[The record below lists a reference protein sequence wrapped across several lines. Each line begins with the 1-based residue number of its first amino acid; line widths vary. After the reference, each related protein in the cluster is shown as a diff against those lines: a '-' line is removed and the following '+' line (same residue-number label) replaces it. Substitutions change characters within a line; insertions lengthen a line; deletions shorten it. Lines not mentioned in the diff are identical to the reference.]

1 MKFKDF
7 LREQKEKHAVLAFG
21 RMNPITNGHEKLVNK
36 VKDIATK
43 VGGSHHI
50 VLSHSQD
57 PKKNPLSAAQK
68 VKHASHAFAGTNFT
82 AASKKAPTFFDHA
95 EKLHKQGVSHLHM
108 VGGSDR
114 VDEYDR
120 LLNKYNGTHSGARF
134 NFKSIQVH
142 SAGER
147 DPDAEGVSGISA
159 SKMRDAAKNGDFDT
173 FKKGAPST
181 MSQSNIKQMYNDVR
195 KGMNLRE
202 AVELG
207 ENDLSRF
214 SKYVIKPVKT
224 EPKIVRKTNPAGRTS
239 DHVEYEV
246 HGTLSSQKRTFKSK
260 KEAEAYYNTVKEETL
275 LEGVHDKGI
284 FKAVFLGGGPG
295 SGKDYVLSN
304 TLDGHGLTEI
314 NSDKALE
321 YLMDKEDLD
330 MKMPESEEEQRNAV
344 RKRAKNVTELRQ
356 RLALHGRNGIIING
370 TGDDPEKYK
379 KIKEK
384 LEALGYETKMVMVNT
399 EDEVSR
405 QRNVERG
412 QRGGRTVPEDIRK
425 EKWDAVQASRV
436 EHAKTFGDSYSEF
449 DNSED
454 LRSAPPEVVDA
465 KTKEMQGIF
474 KDIQKFVAAAPKN
487 DQSKQ
492 WIANELGKK
501 DTAPVVKDARPHAD
515 AGHQDEGNKL
525 GLEYY
530 GFGRYGKDGKV
541 THRSVHGKL
550 VEIEKKQ
557 KETPDLP
564 VMGSGSSSTKEF
576 KLKDKQKERLK
587 DISAKSKLS
596 KLKKE
601 NVNEDLRNW
610 FDDKHPEG
618 GWKRINSK
626 GEAIGPC
633 AREPGEAKPKCMSN
647 EKRASLTK
655 KERASAV
662 SAKRRHD
669 PNPERKGE
677 PINVSNV
684 GKGKISE
691 AAYEGNIGM
700 MEVMKFHQKA
710 TDDQKKKFKE
720 HLANKNHKEAWK
732 MIQHVSGTKLVGKQ
746 FEEVQ
751 TKHTL
756 ASISELPKDKKTTI
770 TFADGNKKKYD
781 SVQRMG
787 KGLRVYHKDGKNNY
801 DGKPSDSIKLH
812 QLQGAKFQFHE
823 ETQTKK
829 QKLLSDRHGKPRTF
843 LLRASAAKEAHV
855 KGGTVHKAGSKYVIK
870 IKEDKDEVY
879 SPTNNAIEAIYGQNS
894 STPSAKQLGK
904 VGISSREKDKPRL
917 DKPVAEERRTIS
929 LSTIKENFQ
938 KKIEES
944 IDKGIEPGISMAA
957 AGESPARDMGEK
969 LSKRGKATQVV
980 PKNISELT
988 GDETTASIGD
998 QKEDELKKKG
1008 ISLLTF
1014 KKRNFI

>member
-1 MKFKDF
+1 MKFRDF
-7 LREQKEKHAVLAFG
+7 LREQKEKSAVLAFG

-36 VKDIATK
+36 VKK
-43 VGGSHHI
+43 VAKEAGASHHI

-68 VKHASHAFAGTNFT
+68 LKHAKNAFPGTNFV
-82 AASKKAPTFFDHA
+82 AASKNSPTFFDHA
-95 EKLHKQGVSHLHM
+95 EKLHKQGVTDFHM

-114 VDEYDR
+114 TGEFAR
-120 LLNKYNGTHSGARF
+120 LLRKYNGTHEGARF
-134 NFKSIQVH
+134 NFKTITVH
-142 SAGER
+142 TAGER
-147 DPDAEGVSGISA
+147 DPDAEGVAGISA
-159 SKMRDAAKNGDFDT
+159 SKMREAAKNGDFDT
-173 FKKGAPST
+173 FRKGAPSK
-181 MSQSNIKQMYNDVR
+181 MSQAHVKQMFNDVR
-195 KGMNLRE
+195 KGMNL
-202 AVELG
+202 
-207 ENDLSRF
+207 
-214 SKYVIKPVKT
+214 
-224 EPKIVRKTNPAGRTS
+224 
-239 DHVEYEV
+239 
-246 HGTLSSQKRTFKSK
+246 
-260 KEAEAYYNTVKEETL
+260 KEEVIT
-275 LEGVHDKGI
+275 EGVHDKGI

-330 MKMPESEEEQRNAV
+330 MKMPENEEEQRNAV
-344 RKRAKNVTELRQ
+344 RKRAKNITELRQ
-356 RLALHGRNGIIING
+356 RLALHGRNGLIING

-399 EDEVSR
+399 ADEVSR

-436 EHAKTFGDSYSEF
+436 EHAKIFGDNYVEF

-465 KTKEMQGIF
+465 KNKEMQGIF
-474 KDIQKFVAAAPKN
+474 KDIQKFVGAAPKN

-515 AGHQDEGNKL
+515 AGHQEEGNKL

-550 VEIEKKQ
+550 VEIQPKQ

-564 VMGSGSSSTKEF
+564 VMGSGSASTKEF
-576 KLKDKQKERLK
+576 QLRGKQKEKLKDIQ
-587 DISAKSKLS
+587 SKSKLPKTKNESINDKFENFLSEAVTVTITGDTAEEVS
-596 KLKKE
+596 KTFRLLRTDDE
-601 NVNEDLRNW
+601 EMTEQEEVNTMSDPGAYNLLRLGMPLIKEDLRNW
-610 FDDKHPEG
+610 FDPKHPEG

-647 EKRASLTK
+647 EKRASLSK

-662 SAKRRHD
+662 AAKRKHD

-677 PINVSNV
+677 PINVSSF

-691 AAYEGNIGM
+691 
-700 MEVMKFHQKA
+700 
-710 TDDQKKKFKE
+710 
-720 HLANKNHKEAWK
+720 
-732 MIQHVSGTKLVGKQ
+732 
-746 FEEVQ
+746 
-751 TKHTL
+751 
-756 ASISELPKDKKTTI
+756 
-770 TFADGNKKKYD
+770 
-781 SVQRMG
+781 
-787 KGLRVYHKDGKNNY
+787 
-801 DGKPSDSIKLH
+801 
-812 QLQGAKFQFHE
+812 
-823 ETQTKK
+823 ETEKK
-829 QKLLSDRHGKPRTF
+829 QKLLADKNGKPRTF
-843 LLRASAAKEAHV
+843 LLRASAAKEAHT
-855 KGGTVHKAGSKYVIK
+855 KNGTVHKVGSKYVVK

-879 SPTNNAIEAIYGQNS
+879 SPTHNAIEAAYGQNS

-904 VGISSREKDKPRL
+904 VRTDSGRTEKPRL

-929 LSTIKENFQ
+929 LSSIKENFQ
-938 KKIEES
+938 KKIQES

-969 LSKRGKATQVV
+969 LSKKGKATQVV

-1008 ISLLTF
+1008 ISITTF
-1014 KKRNFI
+1014 KKRNYI